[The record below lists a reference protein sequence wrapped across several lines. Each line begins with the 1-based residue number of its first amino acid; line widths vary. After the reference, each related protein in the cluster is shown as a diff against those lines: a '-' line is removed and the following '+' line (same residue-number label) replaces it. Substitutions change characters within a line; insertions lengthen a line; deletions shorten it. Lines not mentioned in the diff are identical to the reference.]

1 MNKIL
6 INNHH
11 QGIQDQLQLQHQY
24 GMAWLNNASLQ
35 QQQQQLAMQHQNNP
49 DQIIEKCS
57 VYKNACLSDINVDE
71 SNASIEPNKSQTLAQ
86 NSSPNKKQ
94 QKSIQIALTNEI
106 YIESTSKLY
115 KVCFTK
121 SPYSFWVRLE
131 ESKHEYNTMME
142 QIKSDYQTEN
152 LE

>member
-1 MNKIL
+1 MIKSPKAK
-6 INNHH
+6 
-11 QGIQDQLQLQHQY
+11 
-24 GMAWLNNASLQ
+24 GM
-35 QQQQQLAMQHQNNP
+35 
-49 DQIIEKCS
+49 
-57 VYKNACLSDINVDE
+57 
-71 SNASIEPNKSQTLAQ
+71 
-86 NSSPNKKQ
+86 
-94 QKSIQIALTNEI
+94 IALTNEI